1 MITSSARFE
10 TQNASR
16 YMQQLLKHFAHKIEV
31 SYDEK
36 EGRAELGQG
45 PAHLR
50 ADESGLTVQVS
61 GEDLR
66 AVIEARYVIDK
77 HLVTFA
83 FRDGFSGFSWSLDA

>member
-1 MITSSARFE
+1 MLTSTARFE

-16 YMQQLLKHFAHKIEV
+16 YLQQLLKHFGHKIEV
-31 SYDEK
+31 SYDESQ
-36 EGRAELGQG
+36 GQAMLNQG
-45 PAHLR
+45 PAVLK
-50 ADESGLTVQVS
+50 ADAGALTVQVS

-83 FRDGFSGFSWSLDA
+83 FRDGFSGFSWTLDA